1 MKMQLIGAALGAG
14 AQDQRTSMAP
24 ASLQE
29 RGLINALKQR
39 GLDPED
45 FTILSP
51 LGKASYLEALP
62 LITEFNRRL
71 AAKVTAA
78 QLRGDFP
85 VVLGGDHSIA
95 MGTWSGV
102 AAAMPGDLGLIWIDA
117 HMDAHTTKTS
127 ETGAVH
133 GMPLSALLGWGEPSM
148 SQIASPKT
156 KIKPENLCLLGVR
169 SFEKGEARLLKDLG
183 VRIYMIDEIEIR
195 GFQTC
200 LREAHQRVTQTTASF
215 GVSFDLDALDPA
227 HFPSVGSPVERGL
240 GFEAVKRGLIEI
252 AADSRL
258 TALEIVEYNPSLDE
272 TGLSAFMVF
281 DLLAS
286 TLLSRRD
293 AETANLRTA
302 MGTQARAP
310 APCRGAALLLP

>member
-24 ASLQE
+24 QALQE
-29 RGLINALKQR
+29 SGLLAALEQR
-39 GLDPED
+39 GLDPEG

-51 LGKASYLEALP
+51 VGAASYLEALP
-62 LITEFNRRL
+62 LITEFNHRL
-71 AAKVTAA
+71 AAKVKAA
-78 QLRGDFP
+78 HVRGDFP

-102 AAAMPGDLGLIWIDA
+102 ASALSGDLGLIWIDA
-117 HMDAHTTKTS
+117 HMDAHTTQTS

-133 GMPLSALLGWGEPSM
+133 GMPLSALLGWGDRSM

-156 KIKPENLCLLGVR
+156 KIKPQNLCLLGVR

-183 VRIYMIDEIEIR
+183 VRVYMMDEIETR

-200 LREAHQRVTQTTASF
+200 LREAHHRVTEATERF
-215 GVSFDLDALDPA
+215 GVSLDLDAIDPA
-227 HFPSVGSPVERGL
+227 HFPSVGSPVDQGL
-240 GFEAVKRGLIEI
+240 RFEAVKRGLLEL
-252 AADSRL
+252 AADPRL

-272 TGLSAFMVF
+272 TRLSALMVF

-293 AETANLRTA
+293 AESADLRA
-302 MGTQARAP
+302 AIGT
-310 APCRGAALLLP
+310 